1 MLPYSL
7 FFSSFLLVHFTL
19 NKTKINTMN
28 KYIGVDI
35 SKKDFY
41 ACFEEAEEPIL
52 FGNNKIGIKTFE
64 KYINAHDFKKD
75 ETIIGVESTGVYYL
89 PMSFNMSK
97 AGFCVNV
104 INPLIVK
111 KQNQIS
117 LRRVK
122 NDKKDAGLIRYC
134 TANRAGYKFIDTS
147 ETLTIKSLVR
157 QRDSLA
163 MMKNTLNRKQDSVSY
178 KETNLGISISKSNE
192 RLINAVDLEIK
203 QLEKELKEFRK
214 DEQKLLQSI
223 IGVGPIT
230 AISFISEI
238 NDVSRFS
245 HPKRMVAYIGLD
257 SRVHLSGTSIHGK
270 GYISK
275 RGNKILRTR
284 LYNACSV
291 AVLHDN
297 VFRDFFQKKR
307 SEGKAYKVALCATM
321 NKMAHVIYAVWKS
334 GVPFE
339 DKRKS
344 TQAV

>member
-1 MLPYSL
+1 
-7 FFSSFLLVHFTL
+7 
-19 NKTKINTMN
+19 MN

-41 ACFEEAEEPIL
+41 ACFEESEEPIL
-52 FGNNKIGIKTFE
+52 FGNNKAGIKAFE
-64 KYINAHDFKKD
+64 KYLAKNDFKKYQ
-75 ETIIGVESTGVYYL
+75 TTIGVESTGVYHL
-89 PMSFNMSK
+89 PMSFGMSK
-97 AGFCVNV
+97 AGFQVNV

-111 KQNQIS
+111 KQNQTS

-122 NDKKDAGLIRYC
+122 NDQKDAALIRYC
-134 TANRAGYKFIDTS
+134 TVNKAGYKFIDNA

-163 MMKNTLNRKQDSVSY
+163 TMKNTLNRKQDCVSY
-178 KETNLGISISKSNE
+178 KEENLGITISKSNK
-192 RLINAVDLEIK
+192 RLIDAVDCEIK
-203 QLEKELKEFRK
+203 QLEKQLKEFRK
-214 DEQKLLQSI
+214 NEQKLLQSI
-223 IGVGPIT
+223 PGLGPIT

-238 NDVSRFS
+238 NNVARFTE
-245 HPKRMVAYIGLD
+245 PKKMVAYIGLD

-297 VFRDFFQKKR
+297 VFKDFFQKKR
-307 SEGKAYKVALCATM
+307 SEGKPYKVALCATM
-321 NKMAHVIYAVWKS
+321 NKMAHIVYAVWKS

-339 DKRKS
+339 DRRNKS
-344 TQAV
+344 TQTV

>member
-1 MLPYSL
+1 
-7 FFSSFLLVHFTL
+7 
-19 NKTKINTMN
+19 MN

-41 ACFEEAEEPIL
+41 ACFEETEDPVL

-64 KYINAHDFKKD
+64 KYLNAHDFKKD
-75 ETIIGVESTGVYYL
+75 QTVIGVESTGIYHL
-89 PMSFNMSK
+89 PMSFGMSK
-97 AGFCVNV
+97 AGFQVKV

-134 TANRAGYKFIDTS
+134 TANNAGYKFIDTN

-163 MMKNTLNRKQDSVSY
+163 MMKNTLSRKQDSVLY
-178 KETNLGISISKSNE
+178 KETNLGINVSKSNK
-192 RLINAVDLEIK
+192 RLIAAMNCEIK

-223 IGVGPIT
+223 PGLGPIT

-238 NDVSRFS
+238 NDVSRFP
-245 HPKRMVAYIGLD
+245 HPKKMIAYIGLD
-257 SRVHLSGTSIHGK
+257 SRVHQSGTSIHGK

-297 VFRDFFQKKR
+297 IFREFFQKKR
-307 SEGKAYKVALCATM
+307 GEGKAYKVALCATM
-321 NKMAHVIYAVWKS
+321 NKMARIIYAVWKS
-334 GVPFE
+334 GLPFE

-344 TQAV
+344 TPIIG

>member
-1 MLPYSL
+1 
-7 FFSSFLLVHFTL
+7 
-19 NKTKINTMN
+19 MN
-28 KYIGVDI
+28 RYIGVDI

-41 ACFEEAEEPIL
+41 ACFEESGESIL
-52 FGNNKIGIKTFE
+52 FGNDTKGIKTFE
-64 KYINAHDFKKD
+64 KYLDAHDFKKD
-75 ETIIGVESTGVYYL
+75 ETVIGVESTGVYHL
-89 PMSFNMSK
+89 PLSFNMSK
-97 AGFCVNV
+97 SGFCVNV

-134 TANRAGYKFIDTS
+134 TANKAGYKFIDTA

-163 MMKNTLNRKQDSVSY
+163 TMKNTLNRKQDCVKY
-178 KETNLGISISKSNE
+178 KEENLGVTISKSNA
-192 RLINAVDLEIK
+192 RLIKVVDLEIK

-214 DEQKLLQSI
+214 DEQELLQSI
-223 IGVGPIT
+223 FGVGPIT
-230 AISFISEI
+230 AVSFISEI

-245 HPKRMVAYIGLD
+245 HPKKMVAYIGLD

-297 VFRDFFQKKR
+297 VFRDFFQSKR
-307 SEGKAYKVALCATM
+307 SESKPYKVALCATM

-344 TQAV
+344 TSTVA